1 MAKKAK
7 ISSIPPFSLGLEK
20 KQNSKVIEH
29 ANSESNIRQLPDL
42 SNLNFNQKL
51 IPGLYILST
60 PIGNLMDVS
69 LRSLI
74 ILNSA
79 DLIAAEDTRV
89 TRKLLNYF
97 QIKNSII
104 SYNENSNLKVRHKI
118 IKLISENK
126 LIALVSDAGT
136 PLISDPGFKLV
147 KECIKRELEVFSIPG
162 PTAFVSAL
170 VASGI
175 EPSPVTFIG
184 FLPIKKSSRN
194 KKLFELSQSNATIV
208 IFVSGRNLI
217 STLKE
222 ILSSFGERKIAVAR
236 ELTKI
241 HEEIFRGSLSYYI
254 SNCKNNL
261 TPKGEIT
268 IVVSRESNFEDN
280 YNIDKLDN
288 TIIEGLNNYSLKK
301 AVDIIKNNTG
311 LPKRMIYNRAV
322 ELKKDKLK

>member
-1 MAKKAK
+1 
-7 ISSIPPFSLGLEK
+7 
-20 KQNSKVIEH
+20 
-29 ANSESNIRQLPDL
+29 
-42 SNLNFNQKL
+42 
-51 IPGLYILST
+51 
-60 PIGNLMDVS
+60 MDVS

-147 KECIKRELEVFSIPG
+147 KECIKRELEVFSVPG

-194 KKLFELSQSNATIV
+194 KKLFELWNGLGYWKRAL
-208 IFVSGRNLI
+208 NLRKTAEI
-217 STLKE
+217 IQVKYEGVFPNDIDTLKT
-222 ILSSFGERKIAVAR
+222 LPGVGEYTSAA
-236 ELTKI
+236 
-241 HEEIFRGSLSYYI
+241 
-254 SNCKNNL
+254 
-261 TPKGEIT
+261 
-268 IVVSRESNFEDN
+268 
-280 YNIDKLDN
+280 
-288 TIIEGLNNYSLKK
+288 LKCF
-301 AVDIIKNNTG
+301 
-311 LPKRMIYNRAV
+311 IYNYPVAFV
-322 ELKKDKLK
+322 ETNIRKVIKHFFENRGARWPTWPPTSGENR